1 MASEQLHLCDDRR
14 EEPWNNSTGLRAC
27 KGALLVTEADGRR
40 RLVSAHRGARKCT
53 EASCRRRY
61 RAKVFALALAGIN
74 EAQANGVK
82 YTKLLTLTLP
92 SKIIVPDEWV
102 SFGPHW
108 RAETTG
114 KTAEVPPN
122 SIQAYRYFAER
133 FNTFQTA
140 ARREW
145 DYKYFRV
152 VEEGSKEP
160 YRNKKTGAEVVGSE
174 RVHYHLLVMCRDF
187 MRQARLSEL
196 ADGAGLGP
204 VTDIRAVTS
213 NEKAAGY
220 LAAYAAKDGGL
231 GTPARMRF
239 FVTSRGWASGYLAQR
254 EAEREGQRAARLAA
268 GRAAVFVPPGE
279 VVDLLAS
286 DPRIEDCR
294 TDATRRAQQREKVGA
309 TSRATNT
316 AASDLKVAA

>member
-1 MASEQLHLCDDRR
+1 MR
-14 EEPWNNSTGLRAC
+14 PC

-53 EASCRRRY
+53 ELSCRRRY

-82 YTKLLTLTLP
+82 HTKLLTLTLP

-102 SFGPHW
+102 FFGPRWH
-108 RAETTG
+108 AETTG
-114 KTAEVPPN
+114 KTAEVAPN
-122 SIQAYRYFAER
+122 SIQAYRYFAEH

-145 DYKYFRV
+145 DYDYFRV

-160 YRNKKTGAEVVGSE
+160 YRNKKTGALVVGSE

-187 MRQARLSEL
+187 MRQERLSEL
-196 ADGAGLGP
+196 AENAGLGE
-204 VTDIRAVTS
+204 VTDVRAVAS

-220 LAAYAAKDGGL
+220 LAAYAAKNGGL
-231 GTPARMRF
+231 GIPARMRF

-294 TDATRRAQQREKVGA
+294 TEVTRRVQQPEKVGA
-309 TSRATNT
+309 TSRATNIAESQSE
-316 AASDLKVAA
+316 AAA